1 MKILAGSP
9 YPIHPRMRSFLEIL
23 EWLAD
28 AAAESARRTA
38 GKLKRRPPKRG
49 LTLQPGPDTPLWN
62 ELVKQVAPLLRQR
75 GSKVHLARI
84 LGVPRQRL
92 QVCLKARSG
101 CLDAERTLLL
111 LAWLV
116 ARRQGRELT

>member
-1 MKILAGSP
+1 MSLGYP
-9 YPIHPRMRSFLEIL
+9 FPIHPRLRPYVEII
-23 EWLAD
+23 EWLTD

-49 LTLQPGPDTPLWN
+49 LTLQPGADTPLWN
-62 ELVKQVAPLLRQR
+62 ELVKQVTPLLRKR

-84 LGVPRQRL
+84 LGVPKQRL
-92 QVCLKARSG
+92 HVCLKARTG

-111 LAWLV
+111 TAWLC
-116 ARRQGRELT
+116 ARRQGRELV